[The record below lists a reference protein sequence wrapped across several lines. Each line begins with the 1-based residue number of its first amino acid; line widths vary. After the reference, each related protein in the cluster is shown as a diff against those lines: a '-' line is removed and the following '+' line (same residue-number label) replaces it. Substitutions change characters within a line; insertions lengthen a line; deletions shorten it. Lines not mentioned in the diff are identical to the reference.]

1 MMKKVSRNFL
11 PRSFCERSRYH
22 GFCMVFSLF
31 MTIKTCRN
39 NIFNMLAYSRG
50 RHTDSHALSRHRR
63 IPCWTKWSLPRI
75 SNQSRDWSK
84 YFFGLW
90 CWRIQ
95 LRYFWPSFNT
105 EFLSFLHTSS
115 SCWWSRNSS
124 NFRSLAGKLSR
135 MLGTDRFRSSVRRIS
150 SLVGGLHN
158 NALERVSAMTNSFP
172 GIWRTLNEYFISLIL
187 NRWIPGGSS
196 SRFFEPNNGTSLLCS
211 VPIRMYFP
219 KM

>member
-1 MMKKVSRNFL
+1 MTKKVCRNFL

-31 MTIKTCRN
+31 MTSRTCRN
-39 NIFNMLAYSRG
+39 NIFNMLAYIVVAATQT
-50 RHTDSHALSRHRR
+50 HTLSHDTGEFLGL
-63 IPCWTKWSLPRI
+63 SLPRI

-84 YFFGLW
+84 DFFGLW

-187 NRWIPGGSS
+187 NRRIPGGSS

-211 VPIRMYFP
+211 VSIRIYFP